1 MDEAQRLPTHD
12 KTIVVIAYNASMAKD
27 FAKLLDLD
35 YIYVSRFDQLRDIE
49 NAIIYRLPGWWRTK
63 TFSNQK
69 RILDYLA
76 LLARDKNCTNISQF

>member
-12 KTIVVIAYNASMAKD
+12 KAIVVIAYDHLQASQ
-27 FAKLLDLD
+27 FAAHHSLD

-49 NAIIYRLPGWWRTK
+49 NAVIYRLPGWWRTK